1 VALVVASW
9 KRARHAHVEL
19 AVQRTVASPAP
30 QVEELQRVIDFQ
42 QYQLMHQEKR
52 LRAQIYVDFEA
63 QLKEMADKVDVAHTM
78 EQGRDLA
85 IRERLLTDMAA
96 LRKDT
101 MLKLQLQTWMVRLL
115 LRATCSLEYAS
126 P

>member
-1 VALVVASW
+1 M
-9 KRARHAHVEL
+9 
-19 AVQRTVASPAP
+19 
-30 QVEELQRVIDFQ
+30 IDFQ
-42 QYQLMHQEKR
+42 QYQLTHQEQR
-52 LRAQIYVDFEA
+52 LRDQIYVDFEA

-101 MLKLQLQTWMVRLL
+101 MLKLQLQTWMVRSPPP
-115 LRATCSLEYAS
+115 SLPRPSHTAPPRDS
-126 P
+126 A

>member
-1 VALVVASW
+1 M
-9 KRARHAHVEL
+9 
-19 AVQRTVASPAP
+19 
-30 QVEELQRVIDFQ
+30 EELQRTIDFQ
-42 QYQLMHQEKR
+42 QYQLTHQEQR
-52 LRAQIYVDFEA
+52 LRARIYVDFEA

-101 MLKLQLQTWMVRLL
+101 MLKLQLQTWMVRFPPPSGLL
-115 LRATCSLEYAS
+115 PRITARRGSASSSARFQGPVCPFGCRA
-126 P
+126 